1 MQLISQNPTDEDFI
15 QDPYKFYK
23 NFVSTDGLYYWNE
36 YNMPAVFDPAGQ
48 ELLFKDKRFG
58 REKLKNQ
65 SNNHEKHLKAFYHVE
80 SNSMLELEPPKH
92 TRLRGLVLRAFTTRK
107 INTIQPEIAALS
119 YKLLDD
125 LKSNNVDILKGF
137 ATQLPVIVIARLL
150 LTNVKDSKKLSAK
163 KREEIFS
170 MVEENNIEYSFN
182 ESSNTFIDQFGI
194 KNANEKVLT
203 DSISDIYT
211 GNEIVYVD
219 HFKINDFKS
228 ISVVRGED
236 NCRAIALAS
245 IIAKVLRDNLMVKFS
260 EKYPEYS
267 FEKNKGYGTKDHRE
281 AISKYGLSNIH
292 RKSFSLKPI

>member
-1 MQLISQNPTDEDFI
+1 MIED
-15 QDPYKFYK
+15 K
-23 NFVSTDGLYYWNE
+23 VWSE
-36 YNMPAVFDPAGQ
+36 DPAKYIIGAD
-48 ELLFKDKRFG
+48 EVG
-58 REKLKNQ
+58 RG
-65 SNNHEKHLKAFYHVE
+65 SFAGPICAAAV
-80 SNSMLELEPPKH
+80 
-92 TRLRGLVLRAFTTRK
+92 K
-107 INTIQPEIAALS
+107 INYSHLA
-119 YKLLDD
+119 
-125 LKSNNVDILKGF
+125 
-137 ATQLPVIVIARLL
+137 L

-170 MVEENNIEYSFN
+170 IVEENNIEYSFN

-245 IIAKVLRDNLMVKFS
+245 IIAKVLRDNLMIKFS

>member
-1 MQLISQNPTDEDFI
+1 MIED
-15 QDPYKFYK
+15 K
-23 NFVSTDGLYYWNE
+23 VWSE
-36 YNMPAVFDPAGQ
+36 DPAKYIIGAD
-48 ELLFKDKRFG
+48 EVG
-58 REKLKNQ
+58 RG
-65 SNNHEKHLKAFYHVE
+65 SFAGPICAAAV
-80 SNSMLELEPPKH
+80 
-92 TRLRGLVLRAFTTRK
+92 K
-107 INTIQPEIAALS
+107 INYSHLA
-119 YKLLDD
+119 
-125 LKSNNVDILKGF
+125 
-137 ATQLPVIVIARLL
+137 L

-203 DSISDIYT
+203 DSISGIYT

-245 IIAKVLRDNLMVKFS
+245 IIAKVLRDNLMIKFS

>member
-1 MQLISQNPTDEDFI
+1 MIEDKI
-15 QDPYKFYK
+15 W
-23 NFVSTDGLYYWNE
+23 SE
-36 YNMPAVFDPAGQ
+36 DPAKFIIGAD
-48 ELLFKDKRFG
+48 EVG
-58 REKLKNQ
+58 RG
-65 SNNHEKHLKAFYHVE
+65 SFAGPICAAAV
-80 SNSMLELEPPKH
+80 
-92 TRLRGLVLRAFTTRK
+92 K
-107 INTIQPEIAALS
+107 INYSHLA
-119 YKLLDD
+119 
-125 LKSNNVDILKGF
+125 
-137 ATQLPVIVIARLL
+137 L

-245 IIAKVLRDNLMVKFS
+245 IIAKVLRDNLMIKFS

>member
-1 MQLISQNPTDEDFI
+1 MIEDKVWSEDPNQYIIGADEVGRGSFAGPI
-15 QDPYKFYK
+15 CAA
-23 NFVSTDGLYYWNE
+23 
-36 YNMPAVFDPAGQ
+36 AV
-48 ELLFKDKRFG
+48 KI
-58 REKLKNQ
+58 NY
-65 SNNHEKHLKAFYHVE
+65 SHLKFLA
-80 SNSMLELEPPKH
+80 
-92 TRLRGLVLRAFTTRK
+92 
-107 INTIQPEIAALS
+107 
-119 YKLLDD
+119 
-125 LKSNNVDILKGF
+125 
-137 ATQLPVIVIARLL
+137 
-150 LTNVKDSKKLSAK
+150 NVKDSKKLSPK

-170 MVEENNIEYSFN
+170 MVEENDIEYSFN

-211 GNEIVYVD
+211 GNETVYVD

-245 IIAKVLRDNLMVKFS
+245 IVAKVLRDNLMIRFS

-281 AISKYGLSNIH
+281 AISRYGLSNIH

>member
-1 MQLISQNPTDEDFI
+1 MIED
-15 QDPYKFYK
+15 K
-23 NFVSTDGLYYWNE
+23 VWSE
-36 YNMPAVFDPAGQ
+36 DPAKYIIGAD
-48 ELLFKDKRFG
+48 EVG
-58 REKLKNQ
+58 RG
-65 SNNHEKHLKAFYHVE
+65 SFAGPICAAAV
-80 SNSMLELEPPKH
+80 
-92 TRLRGLVLRAFTTRK
+92 K
-107 INTIQPEIAALS
+107 INYSHLA
-119 YKLLDD
+119 
-125 LKSNNVDILKGF
+125 
-137 ATQLPVIVIARLL
+137 L

-163 KREEIFS
+163 KRAEIFS

-245 IIAKVLRDNLMVKFS
+245 IIAKVLRDNLMIKYS

>member
-1 MQLISQNPTDEDFI
+1 MIED
-15 QDPYKFYK
+15 KVWSK
-23 NFVSTDGLYYWNE
+23 
-36 YNMPAVFDPAGQ
+36 DPAKYIIGAD
-48 ELLFKDKRFG
+48 EVG
-58 REKLKNQ
+58 RG
-65 SNNHEKHLKAFYHVE
+65 SFAGPICAAAV
-80 SNSMLELEPPKH
+80 
-92 TRLRGLVLRAFTTRK
+92 K
-107 INTIQPEIAALS
+107 INYSHLE
-119 YKLLDD
+119 
-125 LKSNNVDILKGF
+125 
-137 ATQLPVIVIARLL
+137 L
-150 LTNVKDSKKLSAK
+150 LTNVKDSKKLSPK

-211 GNEIVYVD
+211 SNEIVYVD

-245 IIAKVLRDNLMVKFS
+245 IVAKVLRDNLMIKYS

-267 FEKNKGYGTKDHRE
+267 FEKNKGYGTKDHRK

>member
-1 MQLISQNPTDEDFI
+1 MIEDKVWSEDPNQYIIGADEVGRGSFAGPI
-15 QDPYKFYK
+15 CAA
-23 NFVSTDGLYYWNE
+23 
-36 YNMPAVFDPAGQ
+36 AV
-48 ELLFKDKRFG
+48 
-58 REKLKNQ
+58 
-65 SNNHEKHLKAFYHVE
+65 
-80 SNSMLELEPPKH
+80 
-92 TRLRGLVLRAFTTRK
+92 K
-107 INTIQPEIAALS
+107 INYSHL
-119 YKLLDD
+119 
-125 LKSNNVDILKGF
+125 V
-137 ATQLPVIVIARLL
+137 L
-150 LTNVKDSKKLSAK
+150 LTNVKDSKKLSVK

-182 ESSNTFIDQFGI
+182 ESSNNFIDQFGI

-219 HFKINDFKS
+219 HFKIKNFKS

-245 IIAKVLRDNLMVKFS
+245 IVAKVLRDNLMIKYS

>member
-1 MQLISQNPTDEDFI
+1 MIEDKVWLEDPSKFIIGSDEVGRGSFAGPI
-15 QDPYKFYK
+15 CAA
-23 NFVSTDGLYYWNE
+23 
-36 YNMPAVFDPAGQ
+36 AV
-48 ELLFKDKRFG
+48 
-58 REKLKNQ
+58 
-65 SNNHEKHLKAFYHVE
+65 
-80 SNSMLELEPPKH
+80 
-92 TRLRGLVLRAFTTRK
+92 K
-107 INTIQPEIAALS
+107 INYSHLEFLI
-119 YKLLDD
+119 
-125 LKSNNVDILKGF
+125 
-137 ATQLPVIVIARLL
+137 
-150 LTNVKDSKKLSAK
+150 NVKDSKKLSVK

-170 MVEENNIEYSFN
+170 IVQEKNIEYSFK

-194 KNANEKVLT
+194 KNANEKVLSE
-203 DSISDIYT
+203 SISDLYT

-245 IIAKVLRDNLMVKFS
+245 IVAKVIRDNIMIKFS

>member
-1 MQLISQNPTDEDFI
+1 MIEDKVWSEDPNKYIIGVDEVGRGSFAGPI
-15 QDPYKFYK
+15 CAA
-23 NFVSTDGLYYWNE
+23 
-36 YNMPAVFDPAGQ
+36 AV
-48 ELLFKDKRFG
+48 
-58 REKLKNQ
+58 
-65 SNNHEKHLKAFYHVE
+65 
-80 SNSMLELEPPKH
+80 
-92 TRLRGLVLRAFTTRK
+92 K
-107 INTIQPEIAALS
+107 INYSHL
-119 YKLLDD
+119 
-125 LKSNNVDILKGF
+125 G
-137 ATQLPVIVIARLL
+137 L

-245 IIAKVLRDNLMVKFS
+245 IIAKVLRDNLMIKFS

>member
-1 MQLISQNPTDEDFI
+1 MIEDKVWSEDPNKYIIGADEVGRGSFAGPI
-15 QDPYKFYK
+15 CAA
-23 NFVSTDGLYYWNE
+23 
-36 YNMPAVFDPAGQ
+36 AV
-48 ELLFKDKRFG
+48 
-58 REKLKNQ
+58 
-65 SNNHEKHLKAFYHVE
+65 
-80 SNSMLELEPPKH
+80 
-92 TRLRGLVLRAFTTRK
+92 K
-107 INTIQPEIAALS
+107 INYSHLE
-119 YKLLDD
+119 
-125 LKSNNVDILKGF
+125 
-137 ATQLPVIVIARLL
+137 L
-150 LTNVKDSKKLSAK
+150 LTNVKDSKKLSPK

-194 KNANEKVLT
+194 KNANEKVLS

-219 HFKINDFKS
+219 HFKINDFNS

-245 IIAKVLRDNLMVKFS
+245 IVAKVIRDNLMIKFS
-260 EKYPEYS
+260 KKYPEYS

-281 AISKYGLSNIH
+281 AISRYGLSNIH

>member
-1 MQLISQNPTDEDFI
+1 MIEDKVWSENPNKYIIGADEVGRGSFAGPI
-15 QDPYKFYK
+15 CAA
-23 NFVSTDGLYYWNE
+23 
-36 YNMPAVFDPAGQ
+36 AV
-48 ELLFKDKRFG
+48 
-58 REKLKNQ
+58 
-65 SNNHEKHLKAFYHVE
+65 
-80 SNSMLELEPPKH
+80 
-92 TRLRGLVLRAFTTRK
+92 K
-107 INTIQPEIAALS
+107 INYSHLE
-119 YKLLDD
+119 
-125 LKSNNVDILKGF
+125 
-137 ATQLPVIVIARLL
+137 L

-170 MVEENNIEYSFN
+170 TVQENKIEYSFN

-245 IIAKVLRDNLMVKFS
+245 IVAKVLRDNLMIKFS

-267 FEKNKGYGTKDHRE
+267 FEKNKGYGTKEHRE

>member
-1 MQLISQNPTDEDFI
+1 MIEDKVWSEDPNQYIIGADEVGRGSFAGPI
-15 QDPYKFYK
+15 CAA
-23 NFVSTDGLYYWNE
+23 
-36 YNMPAVFDPAGQ
+36 AV
-48 ELLFKDKRFG
+48 
-58 REKLKNQ
+58 
-65 SNNHEKHLKAFYHVE
+65 
-80 SNSMLELEPPKH
+80 
-92 TRLRGLVLRAFTTRK
+92 K
-107 INTIQPEIAALS
+107 INYSHL
-119 YKLLDD
+119 
-125 LKSNNVDILKGF
+125 V
-137 ATQLPVIVIARLL
+137 L

-170 MVEENNIEYSFN
+170 MVEDNNIEYSFT
-182 ESSNTFIDQFGI
+182 ESSNNFIDQFGI

-203 DSISDIYT
+203 DSISGIYT

-245 IIAKVLRDNLMVKFS
+245 IIAKVLRDNLMIKFS

-267 FEKNKGYGTKDHRE
+267 FEKNKGYGTKDHRK

>member
-1 MQLISQNPTDEDFI
+1 MIED
-15 QDPYKFYK
+15 K
-23 NFVSTDGLYYWNE
+23 VWSE
-36 YNMPAVFDPAGQ
+36 DPAKYIIGAD
-48 ELLFKDKRFG
+48 EVG
-58 REKLKNQ
+58 RG
-65 SNNHEKHLKAFYHVE
+65 SFAGPICAAAV
-80 SNSMLELEPPKH
+80 
-92 TRLRGLVLRAFTTRK
+92 K
-107 INTIQPEIAALS
+107 INYSHLS
-119 YKLLDD
+119 
-125 LKSNNVDILKGF
+125 
-137 ATQLPVIVIARLL
+137 L
-150 LTNVKDSKKLSAK
+150 LTNVKDSKKLIAK

-170 MVEENNIEYSFN
+170 MVEENKIEYSFN

-245 IIAKVLRDNLMVKFS
+245 IIAKVLRDNLMIKFS

>member
-1 MQLISQNPTDEDFI
+1 MIEDKVWSEDPNKYIIGADEVGRGSFAGPI
-15 QDPYKFYK
+15 CAA
-23 NFVSTDGLYYWNE
+23 
-36 YNMPAVFDPAGQ
+36 AV
-48 ELLFKDKRFG
+48 
-58 REKLKNQ
+58 
-65 SNNHEKHLKAFYHVE
+65 
-80 SNSMLELEPPKH
+80 
-92 TRLRGLVLRAFTTRK
+92 K
-107 INTIQPEIAALS
+107 INYSHLA
-119 YKLLDD
+119 
-125 LKSNNVDILKGF
+125 
-137 ATQLPVIVIARLL
+137 L

>member
-1 MQLISQNPTDEDFI
+1 MIEDKVWSEDPNKYIIGADEVGRGSFAGPI
-15 QDPYKFYK
+15 CAA
-23 NFVSTDGLYYWNE
+23 
-36 YNMPAVFDPAGQ
+36 AV
-48 ELLFKDKRFG
+48 
-58 REKLKNQ
+58 
-65 SNNHEKHLKAFYHVE
+65 
-80 SNSMLELEPPKH
+80 
-92 TRLRGLVLRAFTTRK
+92 K
-107 INTIQPEIAALS
+107 INYSHLE
-119 YKLLDD
+119 
-125 LKSNNVDILKGF
+125 
-137 ATQLPVIVIARLL
+137 L
-150 LTNVKDSKKLSAK
+150 LTNVKDSKKLSPK

-245 IIAKVLRDNLMVKFS
+245 IVAKVLRDNLMIKFS
-260 EKYPEYS
+260 KKYPEYS

-281 AISKYGLSNIH
+281 AISRYGLSNIH

>member
-1 MQLISQNPTDEDFI
+1 MWFSHLKILQIWMIED
-15 QDPYKFYK
+15 K
-23 NFVSTDGLYYWNE
+23 VWSE
-36 YNMPAVFDPAGQ
+36 DPAKYIIGAD
-48 ELLFKDKRFG
+48 EVG
-58 REKLKNQ
+58 RG
-65 SNNHEKHLKAFYHVE
+65 SFAGPICAAAV
-80 SNSMLELEPPKH
+80 
-92 TRLRGLVLRAFTTRK
+92 K
-107 INTIQPEIAALS
+107 INYSHLA
-119 YKLLDD
+119 
-125 LKSNNVDILKGF
+125 
-137 ATQLPVIVIARLL
+137 L

-211 GNEIVYVD
+211 SNEIVYVD

-245 IIAKVLRDNLMVKFS
+245 IVAKVLRDNLMIKFS

-267 FEKNKGYGTKDHRE
+267 FEKNKGYGTKEHRQ

>member
-1 MQLISQNPTDEDFI
+1 MIED
-15 QDPYKFYK
+15 K
-23 NFVSTDGLYYWNE
+23 VWSE
-36 YNMPAVFDPAGQ
+36 DPAKYIIGAD
-48 ELLFKDKRFG
+48 EVG
-58 REKLKNQ
+58 RG
-65 SNNHEKHLKAFYHVE
+65 SFAGPICAAAV
-80 SNSMLELEPPKH
+80 
-92 TRLRGLVLRAFTTRK
+92 K
-107 INTIQPEIAALS
+107 INYSHLAL
-119 YKLLDD
+119 L
-125 LKSNNVDILKGF
+125 N
-137 ATQLPVIVIARLL
+137 
-150 LTNVKDSKKLSAK
+150 NVKDSKKLSAK
-163 KREEIFS
+163 KREDIFS

-245 IIAKVLRDNLMVKFS
+245 IIAKVLRDDLMIKFS

>member
-1 MQLISQNPTDEDFI
+1 MIEDKVWSEDPNQYIIGADEVGRGSFAGPI
-15 QDPYKFYK
+15 CAA
-23 NFVSTDGLYYWNE
+23 
-36 YNMPAVFDPAGQ
+36 AV
-48 ELLFKDKRFG
+48 
-58 REKLKNQ
+58 
-65 SNNHEKHLKAFYHVE
+65 
-80 SNSMLELEPPKH
+80 
-92 TRLRGLVLRAFTTRK
+92 K
-107 INTIQPEIAALS
+107 INYSHL
-119 YKLLDD
+119 
-125 LKSNNVDILKGF
+125 V
-137 ATQLPVIVIARLL
+137 L
-150 LTNVKDSKKLSAK
+150 LTNVKDSKKLSVK

-182 ESSNTFIDQFGI
+182 ESSNNFIDQFGI

-203 DSISDIYT
+203 DSISGIYT

-245 IIAKVLRDNLMVKFS
+245 IIAKVLRDNLMIKFS

-267 FEKNKGYGTKDHRE
+267 FEKNKGYGTKDHRK

>member
-1 MQLISQNPTDEDFI
+1 MIEDKVWSEDPNQYIIGADEVGRGSFAGPI
-15 QDPYKFYK
+15 CAA
-23 NFVSTDGLYYWNE
+23 
-36 YNMPAVFDPAGQ
+36 AV
-48 ELLFKDKRFG
+48 
-58 REKLKNQ
+58 
-65 SNNHEKHLKAFYHVE
+65 
-80 SNSMLELEPPKH
+80 
-92 TRLRGLVLRAFTTRK
+92 K
-107 INTIQPEIAALS
+107 INYSHLA
-119 YKLLDD
+119 
-125 LKSNNVDILKGF
+125 
-137 ATQLPVIVIARLL
+137 L

-245 IIAKVLRDNLMVKFS
+245 IVAKVLRDNLMIKFS

>member
-1 MQLISQNPTDEDFI
+1 MIEDKVWSKDPNQYIIGADEVGRGSFAGPI
-15 QDPYKFYK
+15 CAA
-23 NFVSTDGLYYWNE
+23 
-36 YNMPAVFDPAGQ
+36 AV
-48 ELLFKDKRFG
+48 
-58 REKLKNQ
+58 
-65 SNNHEKHLKAFYHVE
+65 
-80 SNSMLELEPPKH
+80 
-92 TRLRGLVLRAFTTRK
+92 K
-107 INTIQPEIAALS
+107 INYSHL
-119 YKLLDD
+119 
-125 LKSNNVDILKGF
+125 V
-137 ATQLPVIVIARLL
+137 L

-170 MVEENNIEYSFN
+170 MVEENNIEYSFV
-182 ESSNTFIDQFGI
+182 ESSNNFIDQFGI

-203 DSISDIYT
+203 DSISGIYT

-245 IIAKVLRDNLMVKFS
+245 IIAKVLRDNLMIKFS

-267 FEKNKGYGTKDHRE
+267 FEKNKGYGTKDHRK

>member
-1 MQLISQNPTDEDFI
+1 MIEDKVWSEDPNKYIIGADEVGRGSFAGPI
-15 QDPYKFYK
+15 CAA
-23 NFVSTDGLYYWNE
+23 
-36 YNMPAVFDPAGQ
+36 AV
-48 ELLFKDKRFG
+48 
-58 REKLKNQ
+58 
-65 SNNHEKHLKAFYHVE
+65 
-80 SNSMLELEPPKH
+80 
-92 TRLRGLVLRAFTTRK
+92 K
-107 INTIQPEIAALS
+107 INYSHLE
-119 YKLLDD
+119 
-125 LKSNNVDILKGF
+125 
-137 ATQLPVIVIARLL
+137 L
-150 LTNVKDSKKLSAK
+150 LTNVKDSKKLSPK

-194 KNANEKVLT
+194 KNANEKVLS

-219 HFKINDFKS
+219 HFKINDFNS

-245 IIAKVLRDNLMVKFS
+245 IVAKVIRDNLMIKFS

-281 AISKYGLSNIH
+281 AISRYGLSNIH

>member
-1 MQLISQNPTDEDFI
+1 MIED
-15 QDPYKFYK
+15 K
-23 NFVSTDGLYYWNE
+23 VWSE
-36 YNMPAVFDPAGQ
+36 DPAKYIIGAD
-48 ELLFKDKRFG
+48 EVG
-58 REKLKNQ
+58 RG
-65 SNNHEKHLKAFYHVE
+65 SFAGPICAAAV
-80 SNSMLELEPPKH
+80 
-92 TRLRGLVLRAFTTRK
+92 K
-107 INTIQPEIAALS
+107 INYSHLE
-119 YKLLDD
+119 
-125 LKSNNVDILKGF
+125 
-137 ATQLPVIVIARLL
+137 L

-245 IIAKVLRDNLMVKFS
+245 IIAKVLRDNLMIKFS

-281 AISKYGLSNIH
+281 AISKYGLSDIH
-292 RKSFSLKPI
+292 RKSFNLKPI

>member
-1 MQLISQNPTDEDFI
+1 MIED
-15 QDPYKFYK
+15 K
-23 NFVSTDGLYYWNE
+23 VWSE
-36 YNMPAVFDPAGQ
+36 DPAKYIIGAD
-48 ELLFKDKRFG
+48 EVG
-58 REKLKNQ
+58 RG
-65 SNNHEKHLKAFYHVE
+65 SFAGPICAAAV
-80 SNSMLELEPPKH
+80 
-92 TRLRGLVLRAFTTRK
+92 K
-107 INTIQPEIAALS
+107 INYSHLA
-119 YKLLDD
+119 
-125 LKSNNVDILKGF
+125 
-137 ATQLPVIVIARLL
+137 L

-211 GNEIVYVD
+211 RNEIVYVD

-245 IIAKVLRDNLMVKFS
+245 IIAKVLRDNLMIKFS
-260 EKYPEYS
+260 EKYPVYS